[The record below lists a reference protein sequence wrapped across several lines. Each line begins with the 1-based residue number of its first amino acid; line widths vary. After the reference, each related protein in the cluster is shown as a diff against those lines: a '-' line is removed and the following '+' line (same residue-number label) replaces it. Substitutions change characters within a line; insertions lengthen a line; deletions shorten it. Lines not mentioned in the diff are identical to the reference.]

1 MGLLKCLTLSWPHT
15 AKWCKSEFWAYRFPP
30 PPVRGPENCVKSGTD
45 RLCAVFV
52 VVSEDAG
59 SRVACAVVGG
69 WAGRAGYMNHISNHH
84 ARSHKAWL
92 RAPLDA
98 LEDVHVPLSRRMTG
112 QASPRLDAPHA

>member
-1 MGLLKCLTLSWPHT
+1 M
-15 AKWCKSEFWAYRFPP
+15 
-30 PPVRGPENCVKSGTD
+30 KSGTD

-92 RAPLDA
+92 RAPLDV